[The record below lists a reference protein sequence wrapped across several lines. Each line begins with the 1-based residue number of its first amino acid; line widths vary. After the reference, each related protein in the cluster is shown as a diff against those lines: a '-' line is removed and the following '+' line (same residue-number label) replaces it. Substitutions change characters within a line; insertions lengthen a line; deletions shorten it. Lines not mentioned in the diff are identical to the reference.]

1 MVREFTHCVVL
12 LRVVLLRV
20 DLLRVDLLRM
30 DSGGGGGCGEVGMAI
45 GAAGECDGC
54 GAWRWGEF
62 LLDWRKW
69 RGTVSEM
76 GAGARF
82 SGE

>member
-1 MVREFTHCVVL
+1 MREFTHCVVL

-20 DLLRVDLLRM
+20 DLLRVDLSHGFGR
-30 DSGGGGGCGEVGMAI
+30 GVGEVGMAI

>member
-1 MVREFTHCVVL
+1 VREFTHCVVL
-12 LRVVLLRV
+12 S
-20 DLLRVDLLRM
+20 RVDLLRM
-30 DSGGGGGCGEVGMAI
+30 DSGGGCGGNGMAI